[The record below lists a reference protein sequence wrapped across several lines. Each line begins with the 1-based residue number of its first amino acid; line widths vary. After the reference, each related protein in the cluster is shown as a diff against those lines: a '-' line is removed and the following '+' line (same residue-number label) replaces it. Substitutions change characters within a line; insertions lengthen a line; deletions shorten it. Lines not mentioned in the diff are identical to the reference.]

1 MIKTQ
6 YHNNMTN
13 LNILD
18 KLLEHIGAHFS
29 VNDYAKQTGIMV
41 DVKYVV
47 SIGEAVDNWH
57 CAV

>member
-18 KLLEHIGAHFS
+18 KLLEHICAHFS

-47 SIGEAVDNWH
+47 SIREAVDNWH